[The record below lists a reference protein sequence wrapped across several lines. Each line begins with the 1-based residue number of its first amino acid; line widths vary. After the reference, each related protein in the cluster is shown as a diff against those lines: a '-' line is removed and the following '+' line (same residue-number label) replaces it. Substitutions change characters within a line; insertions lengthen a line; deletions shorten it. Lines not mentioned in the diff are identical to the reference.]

1 LKFVIEYPVR
11 PVEKIYNPND
21 NRDLGFGS
29 ILAQESRQRLMNRDG
44 SFNAARLGLS
54 RFSLV
59 NLYHFLL
66 TMSWTRFLL
75 LVAGVYFAQNVT
87 FALLYLA
94 CGQEA
99 LVDVTETPVQNRF
112 WQAFFF
118 SVHTFATIGYGTIH
132 PVGYAANF
140 LVTLESYVSML
151 AQALVTGVVFAR
163 FARPTAQIV
172 FSDTAIIAP
181 YQNITAFMFRI
192 VNARIN
198 QLIEVKAQVALAR
211 FVEENGK
218 KVRRFDPLY
227 LERRQV
233 TFFSH
238 SWTIVHPIDEGSPLY
253 GCTAEDLQKSD
264 AEFLILLTAIDETFS
279 QTVHTRSSY
288 KPDEILWN
296 VKFADIYVRGNETE
310 VVTIDVRK
318 LSKVEKV
325 ANN

>member
-1 LKFVIEYPVR
+1 VR

-75 LVAGVYFAQNVT
+75 LVAGVYFVQNVT

>member
-1 LKFVIEYPVR
+1 MR

-75 LVAGVYFAQNVT
+75 LVAGVYFVQNVT

-181 YQNITAFMFRI
+181 YQDITAFMFRI

>member
-1 LKFVIEYPVR
+1 MR

-75 LVAGVYFAQNVT
+75 LVAGVYFVQNVT

>member
-1 LKFVIEYPVR
+1 
-11 PVEKIYNPND
+11 
-21 NRDLGFGS
+21 
-29 ILAQESRQRLMNRDG
+29 
-44 SFNAARLGLS
+44 
-54 RFSLV
+54 
-59 NLYHFLL
+59 
-66 TMSWTRFLL
+66 
-75 LVAGVYFAQNVT
+75 
-87 FALLYLA
+87 LYLA